1 MERLTVR
8 NSEGIGVLKQPFQ
21 CERCGDLQWSLPDLG
36 EGSPT
41 DRLAEYEDIGLL
53 PEQIKE
59 IDKLYTEKCSEVA
72 QLQKE
77 LKRYRNLEEKCIK
90 ENYVGI
96 EIMLKK
102 FAEFEAEIH
111 ELYEYKQLKKEGKL
125 LKLLCAVGD
134 TYFEIETEFW
144 RDREKCKRCGFYHEG
159 SDVFRDDD
167 SCFFEDEY
175 NKLPGCVEI
184 AVKTFNDAKEI
195 ISCMEDGSVGKTIFF
210 VREEA
215 EAALKSQES
224 RNKV

>member
-1 MERLTVR
+1 MNRLTVR
-8 NSEGIGVLKQPFQ
+8 NSEGLGVLKQPFQ

-59 IDKLYTEKCSEVA
+59 IDRLYTEKCEELA
-72 QLQKE
+72 KIQKE
-77 LKRYRNLEEKCIK
+77 HLSGMELVQIYAELRKLK
-90 ENYVGI
+90 
-96 EIMLKK
+96 
-102 FAEFEAEIH
+102 
-111 ELYEYKQLKKEGKL
+111 EYKKLDEQGRL
-125 LKLLCAVGD
+125 LKLPCKVGD
-134 TYFEIETEFW
+134 TYFEIETAFW

-175 NKLPGCVEI
+175 NRLPGCVEI
-184 AVKTFNDAKEI
+184 AVKTFNDVKEI

-215 EAALKSQES
+215 EAALKEMSE
-224 RNKV
+224 

>member
-1 MERLTVR
+1 MNRLTVM

-53 PEQIKE
+53 PAQIKE
-59 IDKLYTEKCSEVA
+59 IDKLYTEKCEELA
-72 QLQKE
+72 KIQKE
-77 LKRYRNLEEKCIK
+77 YLSGMELVQIY
-90 ENYVGI
+90 
-96 EIMLKK
+96 
-102 FAEFEAEIH
+102 AE
-111 ELYEYKQLKKEGKL
+111 LRKLNEYKKLDKQGRL
-125 LKLLCAVGD
+125 LKLPCKVGD
-134 TYFEIETEFW
+134 TYFEIEKAFW
-144 RDREKCKRCGFYHEG
+144 RNEQECKGCRYYHTG

-167 SCFFEDEY
+167 CCLFEEE
-175 NKLPGCVEI
+175 KWPPCAEIVEKRFES
-184 AVKTFNDAKEI
+184 VKEI